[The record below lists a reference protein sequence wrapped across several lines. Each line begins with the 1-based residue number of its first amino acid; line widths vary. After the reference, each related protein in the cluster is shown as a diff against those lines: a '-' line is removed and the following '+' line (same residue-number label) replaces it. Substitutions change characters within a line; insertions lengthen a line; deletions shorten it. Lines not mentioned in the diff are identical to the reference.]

1 MSCWENAHRK
11 HNHMKMLIKYSIAHL
26 SNLFNFSTP
35 GPPYSLRL
43 TLRHVNFQLQLG
55 INRHGDMTE
64 RVEKGTKHRE
74 TLTKTEF
81 KINSCGK
88 YTTRT
93 QVISN
98 FQRKRTNNTSITNSK
113 TVLKIQVH
121 DKKPRCST

>member
-1 MSCWENAHRK
+1 
-11 HNHMKMLIKYSIAHL
+11 
-26 SNLFNFSTP
+26 
-35 GPPYSLRL
+35 
-43 TLRHVNFQLQLG
+43 
-55 INRHGDMTE
+55 MTE

-98 FQRKRTNNTSITNSK
+98 FQRKRTNNASITNSK
-113 TVLKIQVH
+113 TVLKIRDH
-121 DKKPRCST
+121 DKKPRCSTSNSNSIEASVLTITYIKCLVL